1 MEHQSHRWPLS
12 PSHTVRTNP
21 RNVTSRLCSCV
32 LPSSTRAYVA
42 ARQRGRTKTYE
53 KPTIAG
59 TTSENERQ
67 EGERGA
73 PSDGERRPKTHTH
86 THTHTRTRINTR
98 GARTRT
104 DGRTD
109 GWTVTERRGRGKKRE
124 REERETRAEADLSRF
139 RRESNYFFF
148 FFFIHPSTSIARTDI
163 NVWRMIRDR
172 GKVSRLFLPCAV
184 LTCDFPPVL
193 LPPSLSPSP
202 SLSLSSSHVARDS
215 KAHPSSAAFSR
226 AAFPRFARPTR
237 KESRG
242 EADALD
248 RVGMRNPWKIRK

>member
-1 MEHQSHRWPLS
+1 M
-12 PSHTVRTNP
+12 P
-21 RNVTSRLCSCV
+21 RLTEKEG
-32 LPSSTRAYVA
+32 
-42 ARQRGRTKTYE
+42 QRH
-53 KPTIAG
+53 I
-59 TTSENERQ
+59 
-67 EGERGA
+67 
-73 PSDGERRPKTHTH
+73 H

-193 LPPSLSPSP
+193 LPPSLSLRLTLHATQKRILRAQLFHAPLSP
-202 SLSLSSSHVARDS
+202 VSRVQRERNREAR
-215 KAHPSSAAFSR
+215 R
-226 AAFPRFARPTR
+226 TR
-237 KESRG
+237 LIGSGCETRG
-242 EADALD
+242 KSEN
-248 RVGMRNPWKIRK
+248 NPIYEYFI